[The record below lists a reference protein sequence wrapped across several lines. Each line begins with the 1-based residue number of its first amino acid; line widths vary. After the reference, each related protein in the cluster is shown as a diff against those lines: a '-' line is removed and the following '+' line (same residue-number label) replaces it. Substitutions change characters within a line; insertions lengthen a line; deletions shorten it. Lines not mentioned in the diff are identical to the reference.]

1 MTTKL
6 EAINSMLEC
15 IGQSPLSTLEGTR
28 SAFTVS
34 AITLLDNETVNLQ
47 MKGWDFNTEENYVLQ
62 PDENKHIHIAED
74 MLLVKVPT
82 YYKNRYVIRAGKI
95 YDKYKH
101 SFEIDDSIEVTVVFG
116 FDFEDLPEVVKNYVK
131 MSAAYKFTKRELG
144 SQSTCIYTQEDL
156 LEAKADM
163 ELHELTTGSYTM
175 IPEYY
180 NNDIKE
186 SL

>member
-6 EAINSMLEC
+6 EAINTMLQC
-15 IGQSPLSTLEGTR
+15 IGQSPLSTLEGTK
-28 SAFTVS
+28 SSFTIS
-34 AITLLDNETVNLQ
+34 AIALLEAETKTLQ
-47 MKGWDFNTEENYVLQ
+47 MKGWDFNTEDNYVLQ
-62 PDENKHIHIAED
+62 PDVNKHIHIAD
-74 MLLVKVPT
+74 NMLLVKVPS
-82 YYKNRYVIRAGKI
+82 YYKNRYVIRENKI

-101 SFEIDDSIEVTVVFG
+101 SFEIDNSIEVTVIFG
-116 FDFEDLPEVVKNYVK
+116 FDFNDLPEVVKNYVQ

-156 LEAKADM
+156 LEAKSDM
-163 ELHELTTGSYTM
+163 ELHELTMGSYSL

-180 NNDIKE
+180 NNTIKE